1 MRLFKK
7 AIAFVVIGGGL
18 GLFWSGV
25 AMAQDA
31 CRDGARIDYP
41 LAAVMEAQA
50 TELAVAE
57 YLLPVDD
64 ASMPLS
70 AKDGAARRH
79 KAVMAALAGM
89 GDVEA
94 DARLLALL
102 SYDSEGKSAA
112 VNLTVLSPSALMDD
126 YIALLDRRGLPDH
139 AAALRKAKALFPVW
153 GNDPDLRYWQW
164 SDGAGNIVSAAIDA
178 GLNQANAAFLA
189 AKPDLMDA
197 AVALAG
203 TDPAYSARLETLRVE
218 AADDQRLSYL
228 MRLIWSCA
236 ESDWWTPEEADTA
249 LAVLPRAQRDLLLAD
264 YLLAEVFNG
273 GVHQYFSNSSGTL
286 APETAD
292 VLERMG
298 LHEHGRALRQ
308 AMALYGADY
317 PRDTD
322 ARRAMMQDWNEA
334 KDEALNAPTAIMD
347 DGQVLNAM
355 IAHARQS
362 GLLPL

>member
-1 MRLFKK
+1 
-7 AIAFVVIGGGL
+7 
-18 GLFWSGV
+18 
-25 AMAQDA
+25 MAQDA
-31 CRDGARIDYP
+31 CHEGARIDYP
-41 LAAVMEAQA
+41 LSAVMETQA
-50 TELAVAE
+50 VELSVAE
-57 YLLPVDD
+57 YLLPSDTT
-64 ASMPLS
+64 SMPLS
-70 AKDGAARRH
+70 AKEGAVRRH
-79 KAVMAALAGM
+79 KAVVDALAGM
-89 GDVEA
+89 GAVEA

-112 VNLTVLSPSALMDD
+112 VNMTVLSPSALMDD

-153 GNDPDLRYWQW
+153 GDDPDLRYRQW
-164 SDGAGNIVSAAIDA
+164 SDGAGNIVSASIDA
-178 GLNQANAAFLA
+178 GLNAANAAFLVA
-189 AKPDLMDA
+189 TPDVMDA
-197 AVALAG
+197 AVALAA
-203 TDPAYSARLETLRVE
+203 TDPAYLARLETLRAE

-228 MRLIWSCA
+228 MRLIWSCVQR
-236 ESDWWTPEEADTA
+236 EWWTPSEADIA
-249 LAVLPRAQRDLLLAD
+249 LADLPRVQRDLLLAD
-264 YLLAEVFNG
+264 YLMAEVFNG
-273 GVHQYFSNSSGTL
+273 GVHQYFTNSSGTL

-292 VLERMG
+292 VLERMD

-334 KDEALNAPTAIMD
+334 RDEALNAPTAIMD

-355 IAHARQS
+355 IAHARKN